1 MAKGFLSEF
10 YAVFPPLHG
19 KQCKGR
25 SHRLAALGLLAVG
38 LWAGVEGGV
47 RRSAGASG
55 LSGLGFA
62 PPGQAT
68 PDVRPVPDPN
78 RDRNLQPL
86 PEPTPLPTDGSPLD
100 VRDPVDIGEPGS
112 EPEPDAK
119 RFRVERIEVVG
130 STLFSREDLLEL
142 IQPLEGTEVTLKQLQ
157 QLADG
162 ITQRYLDGGYITSRA
177 LVPAQTVDPVA
188 RTVEI
193 RVIEGSLEE
202 IQIKGLEEGR
212 LKESYIRSRIEL
224 GAGTPLN
231 TTELEDQLRLL
242 RSNPLLDSLEASIRP
257 GQGAGKSILIV
268 RVAEAEA
275 FGGNVGVDNYSPPS
289 VGSERFSLNVFH
301 RNLTGNGD
309 TIALGYNRTLQGG
322 TDVLDFNYRIPLNP
336 MDGTLQVRVAPN
348 WNRIIQEEFAD
359 LEIRG
364 RSQLYELSFRQPL
377 VRTPRDEFALSLG
390 LTYQTGQ
397 TFVFN
402 DVGTPFG
409 LGPDEDGVSTTAV
422 VKFGQD
428 YIKRDPRGAWSLRSL
443 FNIGTSL
450 FDATDNDGDL
460 PDGQFFSW
468 TGSIQRV
475 QKLSD
480 RHLLIFGI
488 NGQLSADP
496 LLSSQQFVIGG
507 GQSVRGFR
515 QNVRSA
521 DNGFRF
527 SIEDRITLAKNSSGL
542 PELILSPFADMG
554 YVWNHGDN
562 PNPLPDQR
570 FLAGVGVGLT
580 WLPVEDFVIRLD
592 YAVPLVDL
600 DDRSTNVQD
609 DGFYFSVNYRF

>member
-10 YAVFPPLHG
+10 YAVFPPLYG
-19 KQCKGR
+19 KPSKGR
-25 SHRLAALGLLAVG
+25 SPHLAALGLLAVG
-38 LWAGVEGGV
+38 LWAGVEGNVG
-47 RRSAGASG
+47 RSAGASG

-62 PPGQAT
+62 PPGQST

-86 PEPTPLPTDGSPLD
+86 PTPTPLPSDGSPLD

-112 EPEPDAK
+112 EPDPDAK

-130 STLFSREDLLEL
+130 STLFSREDLLAL
-142 IQPLEGTEVTLKQLQ
+142 IQPLEGQEVTLKELQ
-157 QLADG
+157 NLADG

-202 IQIKGLEEGR
+202 IQIKGLENGR
-212 LKESYIRSRIEL
+212 LKASYVESRIRL

-231 TTELEDQLRLL
+231 TTALEDQLRLL

-268 RVAEAEA
+268 RVAEAEV
-275 FGGNVGVDNYSPPS
+275 FGGSAGVDNYSPPS
-289 VGSERFSLNVFH
+289 VGSERFSINLFH

-322 TDVLDFNYRIPLNP
+322 TDVLDFNYRVPLNP
-336 MDGTLQVRVAPN
+336 MEGTLQVRVAPN

-359 LEIRG
+359 LDIRG

-377 VRTPRDEFALSLG
+377 VRTPRNEFALSLG

-409 LGPDEDGVSTTAV
+409 LGPDEDGVSTTARCE
-422 VKFGQD
+422 
-428 YIKRDPRGAWSLRSL
+428 I
-443 FNIGTSL
+443 
-450 FDATDNDGDL
+450 
-460 PDGQFFSW
+460 
-468 TGSIQRV
+468 
-475 QKLSD
+475 
-480 RHLLIFGI
+480 
-488 NGQLSADP
+488 
-496 LLSSQQFVIGG
+496 
-507 GQSVRGFR
+507 
-515 QNVRSA
+515 
-521 DNGFRF
+521 
-527 SIEDRITLAKNSSGL
+527 
-542 PELILSPFADMG
+542 
-554 YVWNHGDN
+554 
-562 PNPLPDQR
+562 
-570 FLAGVGVGLT
+570 
-580 WLPVEDFVIRLD
+580 
-592 YAVPLVDL
+592 
-600 DDRSTNVQD
+600 
-609 DGFYFSVNYRF
+609 

>member
-1 MAKGFLSEF
+1 MAKGFSTQLRNLF
-10 YAVFPPLHG
+10 GGDPTDNLL
-19 KQCKGR
+19 KQDFLARGVKRDIRGDIEGSLKRPKNNRRGR
-25 SHRLAALGLLAVG
+25 SPKIAALGVVSLGLWTGGEMIRSTEALAALPLVT
-38 LWAGVEGGV
+38 
-47 RRSAGASG
+47 
-55 LSGLGFA
+55 
-62 PPGQAT
+62 PPGQST

-78 RDRNLQPL
+78 RDRDLQPL
-86 PEPTPLPTDGSPLD
+86 PDPTPLPTGPGPLD
-100 VRDPVDIGEPGS
+100 S
-112 EPEPDAK
+112 EPIQLDPGADPDAEAI
-119 RFRVERIEVVG
+119 RFRVDRIEVTG
-130 STLFSREDLLEL
+130 STLFTRDDLLEL
-142 IQPLEGTEVTLKQLQ
+142 IQPLEGRDVTLRELQ
-157 QLADG
+157 QLADS

-177 LVPAQTVDPVA
+177 LVPEQTIDPGS
-188 RTVEI
+188 RSVEI
-193 RVIEGSLEE
+193 RVIEGSLED
-202 IQIKGLEEGR
+202 IKIEGLDR
-212 LKESYIRSRIEL
+212 LNERYVRSRVEL

-257 GQGAGKSILIV
+257 GEGAGKSILIV
-268 RVAEAEA
+268 RVAEAEP

-289 VGSERFSLNVFH
+289 VGSERFSVNLFH

-309 TIALGYNRTLQGG
+309 LISLGYNRTLQGG

-348 WNRIIQEEFAD
+348 WNRIIQEEFEE

-364 RSQLYELSFRQPL
+364 QSQLYELSFRQPL
-377 VRTPRDEFALSLG
+377 VRTPRNEFALSLG

-402 DVGTPFG
+402 DIGTPFG
-409 LGPDEDGVSTTAV
+409 LGPDENGISTTAV

-428 YIKRDPRGAWSLRSL
+428 YIRRDPRGAWSLRSL

-475 QKLSD
+475 QRLSD
-480 RHLLIFGI
+480 RHLLIMGI
-488 NGQLSADP
+488 NGQLSTDP

-515 QNVRSA
+515 QNARSA
-521 DNGFRF
+521 DNGFRAF
-527 SIEDRITLAKNSSGL
+527 IEDRITLAKDSSGL
-542 PELILSPFADMG
+542 PELILSPFFDAG
-554 YVWNHGDN
+554 YVWNHADN

-570 FLAGVGVGLT
+570 FLAGVGLGLT
-580 WLPVEDFVIRLD
+580 WLPVDDFVIRLD
-592 YAVPLVDL
+592 YAIPL
-600 DDRSTNVQD
+600 
-609 DGFYFSVNYRF
+609 